1 MNFLQRFTSLDRAID
16 LRYGSNWYAL
26 LITIA
31 AGVLM
36 GFLGASVSLIISSA
50 AWVFLTWA
58 LGRELDPDK
67 PLTAAIASAGVL
79 LLLGLNT
86 EARAWAFSALC
97 ATGTLMMLARA
108 GSGCT
113 GRDLKIGDVFLVA
126 LAPTLAAFFTGQEL
140 GFLSISSL
148 LVLLL
153 RRAPFWSFIVPAL
166 SLVWFSF
173 TVSIF
178 FPTLSVLMALLLLI
192 LAIIGYWK
200 PLPSS
205 SSDNGTPFPTKFWR
219 WLQLIIFASAAVTA
233 LFTPFVLWLALAG
246 VGIVSGLLE
255 LLRPKGKV

>member
-16 LRYGSNWYAL
+16 LRYASNWYAL

-31 AGVLM
+31 AGALM
-36 GFLGASVSLIISSA
+36 GFLGSSVGLIGSSA
-50 AWVFLTWA
+50 GWVFLTWA

-67 PLTAAIASAGVL
+67 PITAAIASAGVL
-79 LLLGLNT
+79 LLLGIYP
-86 EARAWAFSALC
+86 EARAWAFAALC
-97 ATGTLMMLARA
+97 ATGTLMVLARA

-113 GRDLKIGDVFLVA
+113 GRDLKIGDVLLVA
-126 LAPTLAAFFTGQEL
+126 LAPTLAAFLTGQEL

-153 RRAPFWSFIVPAL
+153 HRAPFWSFILPVL

-178 FPTLSVLMALLLLI
+178 FPTLSIFMALLLLA

-200 PLPSS
+200 PLPNS
-205 SSDNGTPFPTKFWR
+205 SSDTGTPLETKFWR
-219 WLQLIIFASAAVTA
+219 WLQLVIFASASLTA
-233 LFTPFVLWLALAG
+233 LFTPFILWLALAL

-255 LLRPKGKV
+255 LRPKGKA